1 MGLNL
6 IFFSPLGSRDCN
18 SEVFFF
24 SCFLFFFFN
33 FFFSFETNLLLISS
47 NTGSTASLPIQLTMT
62 QNHKQIFI
70 EDALSSSALRFGSFT
85 LKSGRISPYFFNLG
99 LFNTGAHLSHLATA
113 YAETIFANREKLGS
127 FDVLFGPAYKGI
139 SLAALTAAKLSELAT
154 ARGLP
159 DAEKWNKIEYAYNR
173 KEKKDHGE
181 GGVIVGSALAG
192 KKVLIIDDVITAG
205 TAIKEA
211 FSIIE
216 NEKAT
221 VAGVLLALDRQETTV
236 DNTKQ
241 SAVQIIS
248 KTFNVP
254 VISIVDILDIIK
266 FLDGKLSAEEIEKV
280 KEYRQKYA
288 PENL

>member
-1 MGLNL
+1 M
-6 IFFSPLGSRDCN
+6 R
-18 SEVFFF
+18 
-24 SCFLFFFFN
+24 
-33 FFFSFETNLLLISS
+33 SS
-47 NTGSTASLPIQLTMT
+47 
-62 QNHKQIFI
+62 
-70 EDALSSSALRFGSFT
+70 
-85 LKSGRISPYFFNLG
+85 
-99 LFNTGAHLSHLATA
+99 
-113 YAETIFANREKLGS
+113 
-127 FDVLFGPAYKGI
+127 
-139 SLAALTAAKLSELAT
+139 AALTCSLAPPTRVSLLLRLRLPSFLSLLLRAVS
-154 ARGLP
+154 P
-159 DAEKWNKIEYAYNR
+159 IAEKWNKIEYAYNR